1 MIDYEIAQ
9 QIRGEYELLKTMEIK
24 PNFSAIARK
33 YGIDRHTVSKY
44 WQKGGVNEVIAE
56 RSSKLDPYFDEIKEK
71 AESTTCTKQAL
82 FKYFQDKYGPDI
94 FLSYSTFAHYVQRKE
109 LLRKVE
115 MNVHVRYETPAG
127 AQLQVDWKE
136 DLKMILKSGEVIEY
150 NLFVAT
156 FGYSRYHYYVYSRSK
171 TTEDFL
177 RCLTEVLQRAGG
189 IPRTII
195 TDNMSAVVSVKKNAR
210 EKLPVIKQFEKDL
223 GVRIHLC
230 KVRTPETKGKVESAN
245 RFVQWLEPY
254 NGEVEN
260 EQELIGLVE
269 KLERN
274 VNNETNRTT
283 GIPPVKLIQKEME
296 SLRPMPNKL
305 LVETF
310 IQNVS
315 VQTVPATLL
324 VRYKGSE
331 YSVSPEFIG
340 KRVKV
345 VPSGNKLYIYHNTV
359 IIAVHNITDRKTNYR
374 QEDYIQGLR
383 QNMPKDLTD
392 EEIKERALENLALLG
407 QWEDMENND

>member
-1 MIDYEIAQ
+1 MVEYEILQ
-9 QIRGEYELLKTMEIK
+9 KIRGEYELLKAMDIK

-44 WQKGGVNEVIAE
+44 WQKGGVMKVITE
-56 RSSKLDPYFDEIKEK
+56 KPSKLDPYFDEIKEK

-94 FLSYSTFAHYVQRKE
+94 FLSYSTFAHYIQRKE
-109 LLRKVE
+109 LQRKVE

-136 DLKMILKSGEVIEY
+136 DLKMVLKSGEIIEY
-150 NLFVAT
+150 NLFAAT
-156 FGYSRYHYYVYSRSK
+156 FGYSRYHYYVYSKTK

-189 IPRTII
+189 IPKTIV
-195 TDNMSAVVSVKKNAR
+195 TDNMSAVVSVKKNA
-210 EKLPVIKQFEKDL
+210 KDKHPVIKQFEKDL
-223 GVRIHLC
+223 GIKIHLC

-254 NGEVEN
+254 NSEVEN
-260 EQELIGLVE
+260 EQELIRLIE
-269 KLERN
+269 KLESS

-296 SLRPMPNKL
+296 SLRPIPNKL
-305 LVETF
+305 LMETF

-340 KRVKV
+340 KRVKII
-345 VPSGNKLYIYHNTV
+345 PSGNKLYIYHNTA

-374 QEDYIQGLR
+374 QEDYIHGLR
-383 QNMPKDLTD
+383 QNMPKDLTN
-392 EEIKERALENLALLG
+392 EEIKKRALENLALLG
-407 QWEDMENND
+407 QWENMENDD

>member
-1 MIDYEIAQ
+1 M
-9 QIRGEYELLKTMEIK
+9 
-24 PNFSAIARK
+24 
-33 YGIDRHTVSKY
+33 
-44 WQKGGVNEVIAE
+44 
-56 RSSKLDPYFDEIKEK
+56 
-71 AESTTCTKQAL
+71 
-82 FKYFQDKYGPDI
+82 
-94 FLSYSTFAHYVQRKE
+94 
-109 LLRKVE
+109 
-115 MNVHVRYETPAG
+115 
-127 AQLQVDWKE
+127 
-136 DLKMILKSGEVIEY
+136 
-150 NLFVAT
+150 
-156 FGYSRYHYYVYSRSK
+156 
-171 TTEDFL
+171 
-177 RCLTEVLQRAGG
+177 
-189 IPRTII
+189 
-195 TDNMSAVVSVKKNAR
+195 
-210 EKLPVIKQFEKDL
+210 
-223 GVRIHLC
+223 
-230 KVRTPETKGKVESAN
+230 
-245 RFVQWLEPY
+245 
-254 NGEVEN
+254 EN